1 MVVDPLRGQ
10 ACRMTQRN
18 AKDPKGETSTDAGS
32 GGGTVLVLGGTGK
45 TGRRTV
51 ARLRELGVETRAASR
66 SGDTRFDWADRTTW
80 QPALD
85 EVDAVYIVPLDISP
99 SPTPAFVEQAV
110 ASGVRRLV
118 LLSARGVDVPG
129 YFGSSYEVGGP
140 HTEGEAAV
148 RSSGVA
154 WTILRPG
161 WFAQNFSEG
170 VFLDGVR
177 AGQLALPT
185 GDGAAAFVDADD
197 IAAVAAAALTEDGHD
212 GEVYELSGPRAL
224 GIADVLDEIAKVTG
238 TRAAYVPVEESA
250 FRAGLVAQGMPEE
263 EAALW
268 TDAMTPIRTSQE
280 APVTDGVRRALGR
293 PPRDIADYVRA
304 ASAAGAW
311 S

>member
-1 MVVDPLRGQ
+1 
-10 ACRMTQRN
+10 MTQR
-18 AKDPKGETSTDAGS
+18 DTTHRDTMSTGN
-32 GGGTVLVLGGTGK
+32 TVLVIGGSGK

-66 SGDTRFDWADRTTW
+66 SGDTPFDWADRTTW
-80 QPALD
+80 QAALD
-85 EVDAVYIVPLDISP
+85 EVDAVYIVPLDTSP
-99 SPTPAFVEQAV
+99 SPTPAFVGQAV

-129 YFGSSYEVGGP
+129 YFGSSYEGGGP
-140 HTEGEAAV
+140 HMESEAAV

-170 VFLDGVR
+170 FFLDGVR
-177 AGQLALPT
+177 AGELALPT
-185 GDGAAAFVDADD
+185 GGGAAAFVDADD
-197 IAAVAAAALTEDGHD
+197 IAAVGVAALTEDGHD

-224 GIADVLDEIAKVTG
+224 GFADVLDEIAKVTG
-238 TRAAYVPVEESA
+238 ARAAYVPVEESV
-250 FRAGLVAQGMPEE
+250 FRAGLVAQGLPEE

-268 TDAMTPIRTSQE
+268 TDAMKPIRTSQE

-293 PPRDIADYVRA
+293 PPRDITDFVRD